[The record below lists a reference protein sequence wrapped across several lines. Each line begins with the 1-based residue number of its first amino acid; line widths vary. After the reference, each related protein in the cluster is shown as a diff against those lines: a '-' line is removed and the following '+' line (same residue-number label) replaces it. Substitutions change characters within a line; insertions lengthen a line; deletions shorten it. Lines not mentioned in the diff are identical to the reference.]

1 MKRRSVLFAAV
12 ALLLSGNVALADVPV
27 TAAVVNCELNV
38 QATNGPVNTL
48 VDLTV
53 MKVGGLQF
61 GDQMRFTQKIQT
73 SASGT
78 ASATAKLRQL
88 FPGKDINGQW
98 GVSVDIGVTTV
109 TVSGCAIA
117 ALPNT
122 STSEQAQDLIW
133 LALVI
138 VAIGAILGATIER
151 RRRARPSQVSAF
163 S

>member
-12 ALLLSGNVALADVPV
+12 ALLLSGNVALAEVPV
-27 TAAVVNCELNV
+27 TVAVVNCELNV
-38 QATNGPVNTL
+38 QASNGPVNTL

-53 MKVGGLQF
+53 MGVGE
-61 GDQMRFTQKIQT
+61 DMRFTQKIRT

-78 ASATAKLRQL
+78 ASATVKLRQL
-88 FPGKDINGQW
+88 FPGRDLNGLW

-109 TVSGCAIA
+109 TVSGCGIA

-122 STSEQAQDLIW
+122 STSSPAQHLIW
-133 LALVI
+133 LVLII
-138 VAIGAILGATIER
+138 VAIGVILGATIER
-151 RRRARPSQVSAF
+151 RRRARASRVSAF